1 MDTNEEDLSSS
12 LKEFDKKMTIFSS
25 ILEKFGLD
33 IITKMGQTNLKITQ
47 LTDMV
52 DELNKVTIDIK
63 GFLPQLSNVIKN
75 QKSLE
80 DELNLV
86 KSLITNL
93 SSTPSIK
100 TGIENTIE
108 RDESATDRRDLIV
121 KQFNELEA
129 KLENKDDPKYVK
141 TILKQLRID
150 IFEFTGGHSML
161 NQFAQIITRL
171 DSAISLNDLMNE
183 QDTTS
188 NTIKVE
194 IIESIPNWINKL
206 MIKS

>member
-1 MDTNEEDLSSS
+1 MDSNAEDLSSS
-12 LKEFDKKMTIFSS
+12 LKEFDKKMSTFSS

-33 IITKMGQTNLKITQ
+33 IITKMGQTNMKITQ

-52 DELNKVTIDIK
+52 EELSKVTIDIK
-63 GFLPQLSNVIKN
+63 GFLPQLNNVIKN

-86 KSLITNL
+86 KSLIMNL

-100 TGIENTIE
+100 TGIVNTID
-108 RDESATDRRDLIV
+108 RDESVTDRKDLIV

-129 KLENKDDPKYVK
+129 KLEKIDDPKYVK
-141 TILKQLRID
+141 TILEQLRVD

-171 DSAISLNDLMNE
+171 DSVISLNDLMNE

-188 NTIKVE
+188 KTIKVE
-194 IIESIPNWINKL
+194 IMESIPNWINKL
-206 MIKS
+206 MIKN

>member
-1 MDTNEEDLSSS
+1 MDTNEEDLSST
-12 LKEFDKKMTIFSS
+12 LKEFDKKITLFSS

-33 IITKMGQTNLKITQ
+33 VITKMGQTNLKIKQ

-52 DELNKVTIDIK
+52 EELSKVTIDIR

-100 TGIENTIE
+100 TGIVNTID
-108 RDESATDRRDLIV
+108 RDESVTDRKDLIV

-129 KLENKDDPKYVK
+129 KLEKIDDPKYVK
-141 TILKQLRID
+141 TILEQLRVD

-171 DSAISLNDLMNE
+171 DSVISLNDLMNE

-194 IIESIPNWINKL
+194 IMESIPNWINKL
-206 MIKS
+206 MIKN